1 MPAELERDDNGCRLC
16 GAPLH
21 PCELEL
27 RLCTIC
33 EEYAQQLGVR
43 NEAQLEEIVAELM
56 NDPLFKEPVRRV

>member
-1 MPAELERDDNGCRLC
+1 MSAERDRDSNCRLC

-21 PCELEL
+21 PNELTL
-27 RLCTIC
+27 RICSIC

-56 NDPLFKEPVRRV
+56 NDPLFKQPIRPA